1 MFVVEV
7 VKHGRGEGFLPARD
21 GFPALYVLKN
31 GCDMGG
37 DLAGLGVPRVRM
49 TE

>member
-1 MFVVEV
+1 M
-7 VKHGRGEGFLPARD
+7 KHGRCEGFLPATD
-21 GFPALYVLKN
+21 GFPAPYFVKN